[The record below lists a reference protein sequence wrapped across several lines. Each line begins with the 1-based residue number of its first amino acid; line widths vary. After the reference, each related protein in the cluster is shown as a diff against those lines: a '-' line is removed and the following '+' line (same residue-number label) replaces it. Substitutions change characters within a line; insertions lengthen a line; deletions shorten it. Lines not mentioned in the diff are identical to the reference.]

1 MAVVC
6 AAVVLGAGFGELA
19 RLGDTQRYGDC
30 LGINSDIV
38 ANFSVLVVMACACS

>member
-30 LGINSDIV
+30 LGIE
-38 ANFSVLVVMACACS
+38 AGLCFA